1 MLDFI
6 KHQKKL
12 GKGTDGVL
20 EEVIIASVLREVLK
34 GLEYFH
40 SNCLIHRWEWAAV
53 IERAGERTPG
63 VIPLIHSAKNMKC
76 FEYNFVPESHWQA
89 IINQKEMSWSTSG
102 RLKQDIL
109 LKKTAAI
116 ELWD

>member
-1 MLDFI
+1 
-6 KHQKKL
+6 
-12 GKGTDGVL
+12 
-20 EEVIIASVLREVLK
+20 
-34 GLEYFH
+34 
-40 SNCLIHRWEWAAV
+40 
-53 IERAGERTPG
+53 
-63 VIPLIHSAKNMKC
+63 MKC

-89 IINQKEMSWSTSG
+89 IISQKEMSWSTSG

>member
-1 MLDFI
+1 MDFI

-40 SNCLIHRWEWAAV
+40 SNCLIHR
-53 IERAGERTPG
+53 
-63 VIPLIHSAKNMKC
+63 
-76 FEYNFVPESHWQA
+76 
-89 IINQKEMSWSTSG
+89 
-102 RLKQDIL
+102 
-109 LKKTAAI
+109 
-116 ELWD
+116 